1 MYDKL
6 VTKVD
11 AIDTNG
17 FVLKTQYNTGKLD
30 LKKKKYDDDNK
41 IPDVRGVVKKQTI
54 ALRLLKLKVK
64 YLLLLV

>member
-11 AIDTNG
+11 AIDTNR

>member
-54 ALRLLKLKVK
+54 VLRLLKLKVK